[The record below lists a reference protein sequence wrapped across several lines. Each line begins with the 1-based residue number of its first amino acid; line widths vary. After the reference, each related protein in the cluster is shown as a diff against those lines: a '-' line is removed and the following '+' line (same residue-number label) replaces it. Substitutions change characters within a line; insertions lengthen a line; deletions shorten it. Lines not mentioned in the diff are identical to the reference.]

1 MAGSGKCT
9 TLYHRICLVRSPIM
23 FVSIN
28 VQINNVSVLI
38 LEHNSVPLFNLDHI
52 ITFFY
57 INVEKMSKLE
67 VLGSK
72 KFHYLLLG
80 E

>member
-1 MAGSGKCT
+1 MACSDKYT
-9 TLYHRICLVRSPIM
+9 SLYYTNSIVGPPIM
-23 FVSIN
+23 FVFIN

-38 LEHNSVPLFNLDHI
+38 LEHNSVPLFNLDDI

-67 VLGSK
+67 ESGSK
-72 KFHYLLLG
+72 NFIISFV
-80 E
+80 